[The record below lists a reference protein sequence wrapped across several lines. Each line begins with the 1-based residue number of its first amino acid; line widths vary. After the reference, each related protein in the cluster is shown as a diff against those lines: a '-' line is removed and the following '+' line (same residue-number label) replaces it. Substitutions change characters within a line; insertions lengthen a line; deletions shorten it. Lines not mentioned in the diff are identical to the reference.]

1 MQRSFKVYKNW
12 SLETLRT
19 LPYCIARNVSICA
32 ALMKSARE
40 ELQRRE
46 LNAQTFQSLES
57 HLAKMHLETDS
68 MRSKA
73 LELRVKTA
81 ILGNRFVRL
90 DNPILMAKTRDLA
103 AKLAAVMDGT

>member
-1 MQRSFKVYKNW
+1 MMLCTDLSAINPIKCVD
-12 SLETLRT
+12 
-19 LPYCIARNVSICA
+19 LPIRIQARFFCMCA

-46 LNAQTFQSLES
+46 LNAQNFQSLES

-68 MRSKA
+68 MRSKV

-90 DNPILMAKTRDLA
+90 DNPILMAKTKDLA
-103 AKLAAVMDGT
+103 AKLADVMNAT

>member
-1 MQRSFKVYKNW
+1 MIKFDV
-12 SLETLRT
+12 
-19 LPYCIARNVSICA
+19 CA
-32 ALMKSARE
+32 ALIGCARH

-46 LNAQTFQSLES
+46 LNAQNFQSLES

-68 MRSKA
+68 MRSKL

-90 DNPILMAKTRDLA
+90 DNPIIMAKTKELA
-103 AKLAAVMDGT
+103 AKLTAVMDGTR